1 MNFICT
7 ISNFLN
13 YPSLPDLMQGIAGAI
28 ITLQIS
34 FAIGILIE
42 LFKDQNK
49 PEGGLELR
57 VMLDEVWRFKQ
68 TVVITLITFFLP
80 FLLSIPDLR
89 FKFIIF
95 VLWLVSFYSLVVPL
109 FRLYDWVK
117 GNKDDAR
124 LIYLSKS
131 SKKSS
136 IGETLGGLLGWIKGF
151 SFRDKIESWKS
162 VWDKK
167 SDSGFKDKEYFN
179 LFSKEIDQLLLINN
193 NKELKLAEG
202 LLTKFSEN
210 IEKRDLTFI
219 TVFDDF
225 FPKILDWNLWIWRKQ
240 YTGFAKGKEISV
252 TDSDKDISYINIEL
266 AIGKII
272 RHVTE
277 KSLSRQSAFSY
288 FKHLEEHIEKH
299 KDEIIIGEEHQYIYI
314 ENIPIYRDI
323 LEKVSD
329 SDSAYDIWNHYFPK
343 DWKITLQNFK
353 ENIEARIWFKDFLDW
368 AQSRIWQKTE
378 HEWDKK
384 LDEVSKELFPSVSP
398 SLWSRVLTFVLSSW
412 SDSRIK
418 NVIESKRNFGFI
430 GRVITGWGGDEVSVE
445 TRLQE
450 AHISEEK
457 ETIELTL
464 LLFGSIFT
472 LENIEGYVNELNSF
486 EYPPDSKEQ
495 NEKLLWLDFLKKIEE
510 YRRSRAA

>member
-1 MNFICT
+1 MSFVCT

-13 YPSLPDLMQGIAGAI
+13 YPSLPELMQGIAGAV

-80 FLLSIPDLR
+80 FLLSIHDLI
-89 FKFIIF
+89 FKSFVFI
-95 VLWLVSFYSLVVPL
+95 LWLIAFYFLVIPL

-124 LIYLSKS
+124 LVYLSKS
-131 SKKSS
+131 SVKTP
-136 IGETLGGLLGWIKGF
+136 ITGDLLGWIRGF

-162 VWDKK
+162 LWDKK

-179 LFSKEIDQLLLINN
+179 LFSKEIDQLFLIDSG
-193 NKELKLAEG
+193 KELKLAEG
-202 LLTKFSEN
+202 LLTKFTEN

-240 YTGFAKGKEISV
+240 YADFAKDKEV
-252 TDSDKDISYINIEL
+252 TIKDSDKDISYINIDL
-266 AIGKII
+266 AIDKII
-272 RHVTE
+272 KYVTE

-288 FKHLEEHIEKH
+288 FKHLEKHIEKH
-299 KDEIIIGEEHQYIYI
+299 KNEIVIGEEHQYIYV
-314 ENIPIYRDI
+314 EHIPIYRDI

-329 SDSAYDIWNHYFPK
+329 SDSSYDIWNHYFPK
-343 DWKITLQNFK
+343 AWKITPQNFK
-353 ENIEARIWFKDFLDW
+353 ENIETRIWFKDFLDW
-368 AQSRIWQKTE
+368 AQSRIWQKTDD
-378 HEWDKK
+378 EWDKK
-384 LDEVSKELFPSVSP
+384 LDEVSKELFPNISP
-398 SLWSRVLTFVLSSW
+398 SLWSRVITFVLSSW

-418 NVIESKRNFGFI
+418 NVIESKRTVGFI
-430 GRVITGWGGDEVSVE
+430 GRIVTGWGGDEVSVE

-450 AHISEEK
+450 SHINEEK

-464 LLFGSIFT
+464 LLFGNIFT
-472 LENIEGYVNELNSF
+472 AENIEGYIKELNGFDYQS
-486 EYPPDSKEQ
+486 DSKEQ
-495 NEKLLWLDFLKKIEE
+495 NEKLLWLDFLKKIQDH
-510 YRRSRAA
+510 RKNLVV